1 MYYPSKSEFELFFL
15 IINTKECD
23 LFTNDDAYD
32 RIKGKYELSAC
43 LLKETDIE
51 MAYLADFYFKR
62 FTFPPDK
69 VDNLDKICS
78 DALYVLGYLNNGG
91 KLGGSKG
98 WYERFLSSRAIHDRL
113 YLVQDVKYDNQPC
126 TSPRILEL
134 LIRQCEVIQNISEMA
149 KIWNVEVMEF
159 TSMVQKYNFL
169 KNITEYANE
178 TLFAYKK
185 GVLAVDQLVKG
196 EGFLS

>member
-15 IINTKECD
+15 IINTKECN
-23 LFTNDDAYD
+23 LFTNEDAYH

-62 FTFPPDK
+62 FTFPSDK
-69 VDNLDKICS
+69 DCNLDKIRS
-78 DALYVLGYLNNGG
+78 DAQYVLGYLYNGG
-91 KLGGSKG
+91 KLSGSKS
-98 WYERFLSSRAIHDRL
+98 WYQSFLVSRAIYDRL
-113 YLVQDVKYDNQPC
+113 YLIQDVKYDNQSC
-126 TSPRILEL
+126 TSPRLLEL
-134 LIRQCEVIQNISEMA
+134 LIRLCEVIQKISEIA
-149 KIWNVEVMEF
+149 KIWNVDVMEF

-169 KNITEYANE
+169 KKITEYANE
-178 TLFAYKK
+178 TLIAYNN
-185 GVLAVDQLVKG
+185 GILAVDQLVKG